1 MSNEVPASAGT
12 KRSKAQYMGGA
23 AKRARTEGGGGG
35 GSGPRQ
41 LEAGMEGV
49 LLTCNMQERR
59 CTTEGYQMLN
69 EQADR
74 LYGPE
79 KFDDDEEEVGGGGA
93 ADGADKR
100 NDDDD
105 GDDDA
110 EAALQKEVAQ
120 IKKRGAATQRR
131 FRAVTSGANNLVFIR
146 SVGVEP
152 DTLVHGILSELA
164 ERRQSKSRHVLRVL
178 PVTASCRAYP
188 ADVERAAEAHLPRW
202 FAAPHRATF
211 QVVYKAR
218 NNGNMHREET
228 IKAVAGVVL
237 KLNAENQVD
246 LTEPELTVVVEVIR
260 AVCCLSVVRDYV
272 RLRKYNLQEV
282 AKLGPCVEV
291 KQRPQKATQATAD
304 AAEGD
309 PPAAGKKEAAE
320 GEDKCEKDA
329 GKGKDAVLGES
340 VGKGDG
346 GGDDEGAAAGG
357 TSEAASSGEAPRGE
371 GSTEPAASD
380 SDAKQGK
387 NGDQAAPP
395 CEQDESR
402 GDEKAPGKEDE
413 VPVGGIE

>member
-1 MSNEVPASAGT
+1 
-12 KRSKAQYMGGA
+12 
-23 AKRARTEGGGGG
+23 
-35 GSGPRQ
+35 
-41 LEAGMEGV
+41 
-49 LLTCNMQERR
+49 
-59 CTTEGYQMLN
+59 
-69 EQADR
+69 D
-74 LYGPE
+74 
-79 KFDDDEEEVGGGGA
+79 
-93 ADGADKR
+93 
-100 NDDDD
+100 
-105 GDDDA
+105 DDDA

-120 IKKRGAATQRR
+120 IKKRGAAAQRR
-131 FRAVTSGANNLVFIR
+131 FRAVTSGANNVVFIR

-164 ERRQSKSRHVLRVL
+164 ELRQSKSRHVLRVL

-202 FAAPHRATF
+202 FAAPRRATF

-237 KLNAENQVD
+237 KLNAENHVD

-282 AKLGPCVEV
+282 AK
-291 KQRPQKATQATAD
+291 ATAD

-309 PPAAGKKEAAE
+309 SPAAGKKEAAE

-340 VGKGDG
+340 VGKGG
-346 GGDDEGAAAGG
+346 GGDDEGAAAAGG
-357 TSEAASSGEAPRGE
+357 TGEAASSGEAPRGE
-371 GSTEPAASD
+371 GSTEPAASE
-380 SDAKQGK
+380 SDAK
-387 NGDQAAPP
+387 
-395 CEQDESR
+395 
-402 GDEKAPGKEDE
+402 
-413 VPVGGIE
+413 

>member
-23 AKRARTEGGGGG
+23 AKRARTEGGGGGG

-340 VGKGDG
+340 VGKG